1 MLTGPE
7 KAVLFLLALDE
18 DVARPVVAELGEEE
32 LRRLRTVASTMR
44 DVPTKALDEAFKE
57 FVERSDAA
65 VAVPRGGLPYLRRL
79 ATAALGEKRTRIV
92 FEDGVTSP
100 VSRLEHAPPTTLAA
114 MLEKEP
120 PQIVGV
126 MLASLA
132 PETAAAA
139 FAAMPPE
146 RQVAVVT
153 HVSRMTDVPAHVLED
168 VATALADE
176 LPSAEVA
183 ASISVDGLSRAAQLL
198 NAAGR
203 RVSDEVIAT
212 LEGID
217 DNLARQI
224 REAMFTF
231 DDLRRLSARG
241 MRDLLREVPT
251 ERLTVALKGAS
262 EEVMNAILAGLS
274 SRAAQ
279 MIKDDLELMSGVR
292 KSEVEKAR
300 AEIVQVALRLEGEG
314 KLDLGRDGE

>member
-44 DVPTKALDEAFKE
+44 DVPTKALDETFKE
-57 FVERSDAA
+57 FVEKSEAA
-65 VAVPRGGLPYLRRL
+65 IAVPRGGLPYLRRL
-79 ATAALGEKRTRIV
+79 ATAALGEKRTRTV

-146 RQVAVVT
+146 RQVAVVA

-183 ASISVDGLSRAAQLL
+183 ASVSVDGLSRAAQLL

-203 RVSDEVIAT
+203 RVSDDVIAS

-231 DDLRRLSARG
+231 DDLRRLSSRG
-241 MRDLLREVPT
+241 MRDLLREIPT

-262 EEVMNAILAGLS
+262 EEVMEAILGGLS

-279 MIKDDLELMSGVR
+279 MIRDDLELMAGVR

-300 AEIVQVALRLEGEG
+300 AEIVQTALRLEGEG